1 MDGVKLSPRLQSHGR
16 ELASQVSHRVVVGA
30 ALFVGVTG
38 NFLVQ
43 GSQGPGLNMSLFFV
57 TLALA
62 IGAVTRLTGRP
73 PSREAWSWII
83 AGVVLSIGLAIRA
96 SPTLQVVV
104 FLAASAAFTF
114 PALRAGTDWM
124 RGSGV
129 SDHLEAVVGAVG
141 HAGFGGFRV
150 VADLLS
156 SQAGVP
162 GDGEN
167 ASALEN
173 RGHSTRQGVSAI
185 LRGLLLA
192 APFLFVFGALFVSA
206 DRVFADLINGLVG
219 TAMDEWASHLVVTG
233 ILAWLATGYLTGFL
247 TGTRLRGGVQAGTGR
262 PSLGVVE
269 VCIVLGLVALLFT
282 AFVLVQFRYLFG
294 GAGLVE
300 VSPGLTY
307 AQYAR
312 EGFGQLALASALVLP
327 TLLISDWLL
336 RRASAGGRRTFR
348 VIGGIQLL
356 LLVLVIASAFRRVR
370 AYQEAYGLTE
380 SRFYGVVLL
389 AWLTLLSIWFGLTV
403 LRGKRKRFAFPALL
417 SAFAMVAALFLAN
430 PDVWIAQSN
439 LARSGLGLA
448 PTAQEA
454 AVTGAREN
462 AARVTTDHPS
472 IDAAYLA
479 SLSADAVPTLL
490 RALPA
495 LPLDSQCDLA
505 RRLLERWDAHPA
517 QDWRSWNRAVVRARE
532 AVRSESTK
540 LQSMVG
546 DTAGCP
552 ER

>member
-16 ELASQVSHRVVVGA
+16 ELASQVPHRVVVGA

-62 IGAVTRLTGRP
+62 IGGVTRLTGGP

-83 AGVVLSIGLAIRA
+83 GGVVLSIGLAIRA

-141 HAGFGGFRV
+141 HAGFGGFGV
-150 VADLLS
+150 VADALWPP
-156 SQAGVP
+156 AGAP
-162 GDGEN
+162 GQGEI
-167 ASALEN
+167 
-173 RGHSTRQGVSAI
+173 STRHGASPI

-192 APFLFVFGALFVSA
+192 APFLFVFGALFMSA

-219 TAMDEWASHLVVTG
+219 TAMQEWASHLVVTG
-233 ILAWLATGYLTGFL
+233 ILAWLATGYLRGFL
-247 TGTRLRGGVQAGTGR
+247 TGTRLRGVVQTGTWRPGGV
-262 PSLGVVE
+262 GVVE

-300 VSPGLTY
+300 VTPGLSY
-307 AQYAR
+307 SQYAR

-336 RRASAGGRRTFR
+336 RRASARGRRTFR
-348 VIGGIQLL
+348 VMGCLQLL

-380 SRFYGVVLL
+380 SRFYGVVFL
-389 AWLTLLSIWFGLTV
+389 AWLTLLTIWFGVTV

-430 PDVWIAQSN
+430 PDVRIAQSN
-439 LARSGLGLA
+439 LARSGLVLA
-448 PTAQEA
+448 PTAQDA
-454 AVTGAREN
+454 AVAGAREN
-462 AARVTTDHPS
+462 ASRATPDHPS

-505 RRLLERWDAHPA
+505 RRLMERWDAHPA
-517 QDWRSWNRAVVRARE
+517 QDWRSWNRAVVRARA
-532 AVRSESTK
+532 AVRSQSTK
-540 LQSMVG
+540 LQSMIG
-546 DTAGCP
+546 EAAGCP
-552 ER
+552 RR